1 MNHAGTKHGAAMRV
15 VSVFTT
21 NPIATRLEDVTR
33 GEITYRFEALDPK
46 GPRQLV
52 EGPVWAFVDWVMP
65 ELSGLEMCRRLRADD
80 RFRDAHITLVLDRD
94 DVEDRRRALQAGADD
109 YLVGPLEEGMIL
121 ERISALT
128 GNQVEYKPGD
138 LIERGGFTVD
148 LKAHL
153 ARYNDRPIKVFPN
166 QFRLLRY
173 FVENANRV
181 LSRHELVE
189 ALGKQ
194 EPPVND
200 RTVDKWV
207 GRLRRSLQDVEAGHL
222 LRTVHAHGYVL
233 DIL

>member
-1 MNHAGTKHGAAMRV
+1 MQV
-15 VSVFTT
+15 ISVFTT
-21 NPIATRLEDVTR
+21 TTFSGMAEEQVQGDIA
-33 GEITYRFEALDPK
+33 YRFEHLDSA
-46 GPRQLV
+46 GPRQLL
-52 EGPVWAFVDWVMP
+52 EGPVWAFIDWVMP
-65 ELSGLEMCRRLRADD
+65 DLSGLEMCRRLRADA
-80 RFRDAHITLVLDRD
+80 RMKDAHLTMVLERD
-94 DVEDRRRALQAGADD
+94 ELDDRRRALQAGADD
-109 YLVGPLEEGMIL
+109 YLVGPVDLARIM
-121 ERISALT
+121 ERVRALA
-128 GNQVEYKPGD
+128 GGPGEYMPGD
-138 LIERGGFTVD
+138 IIERGGFTID

-153 ARYNDRPIKVFPN
+153 ARYRDRPIRVFPN

-181 LSRHELVE
+181 LPRQELVE

-207 GRLRRSLQDVEAGHL
+207 GRLRRSLQDVEGGHL